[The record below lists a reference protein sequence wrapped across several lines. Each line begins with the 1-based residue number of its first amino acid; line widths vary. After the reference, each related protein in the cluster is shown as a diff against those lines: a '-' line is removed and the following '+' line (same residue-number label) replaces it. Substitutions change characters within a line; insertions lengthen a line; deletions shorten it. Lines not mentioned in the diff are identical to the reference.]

1 VNENQI
7 VFVYVKEV
15 MSPMPKSLQEAKGL
29 ITADYQNYL
38 EKEWIEVLKKKYDY
52 HVNEGVLDSLGS
64 N

>member
-1 VNENQI
+1 
-7 VFVYVKEV
+7 
-15 MSPMPKSLQEAKGL
+15 MPKSLQEAKGL
-29 ITADYQNYL
+29 VTADYQNYL